1 MRWFFLLLLLTNL
14 ALAGWLYWH
23 DDAQS
28 AEPVMSGNSS
38 GQGRLQLLGELPS
51 TSLHPIPASESTVE
65 TPPPATSPSHAAEA
79 PNLEPSTAKEKPAG
93 KEQQALC
100 VRVSSLP
107 RLAELEDLRL
117 KLAQANLTVFYSGE
131 EIIERQTYW
140 VMIPPFKTS
149 NAARDAAALLAKA
162 KVRDFLVI
170 RSGEFKNGIS
180 LGLFS
185 QKEGADSRLQEIMAL
200 KLNIRQP
207 EVRQRTSSVHS
218 YWLITQVSSDEMRN
232 TLQQVITAEGLQAT
246 PVECPVITR

>member
-1 MRWFFLLLLLTNL
+1 MRWFFSLLVLTNL
-14 ALAGWLYWH
+14 VLAGWLYWH
-23 DDAQS
+23 DDTRPAGQ
-28 AEPVMSGNSS
+28 VLSGNES

-51 TSLHPIPASESTVE
+51 SSLHPIPQIESTVE
-65 TPPPATSPSHAAEA
+65 TPPLSASSAVTAEA
-79 PNLEPSTAKEKPAG
+79 PTPEPSTAKEKPAT
-93 KEQQALC
+93 KEQQDSC

-107 RLAELEDLRL
+107 RLADLESFQLRL
-117 KLAQANLTVFYSGE
+117 AQSNLTVLDSGE

-140 VMIPPFKTS
+140 VMIPPYKTV
-149 NAARDAAALLAKA
+149 NAARDVAALLARA

-170 RSGEFKNGIS
+170 RSGDFKNGIS

-218 YWLITQVSSDEMRN
+218 HWLITRVSSDDMRN
-232 TLQQVITAEGLQAT
+232 TLQQIITSEGLQAS
-246 PVECPVITR
+246 PMACPAITR